1 MNKTVIQI
9 TGDLNGLTHAAADR
23 YRPSAEHSF
32 NSWQLIRASIV
43 PRSRHSTSF
52 TGNALMAIGLLS
64 LTMARA
70 ASAAQP
76 APVVTPS
83 AGNPA
88 ATASTNSTPTQL
100 VDALNGVFGK
110 QVHGRAIH
118 AKGIVLEGSF
128 TPSVAAASLS
138 KAPHFH
144 GAAVPVTVRFSNF
157 AGIPKISD
165 TDGLATPRGFAVKFH
180 LANGADTD
188 LVAHSF
194 NGFPSATAEEFRQL
208 MVAIGTSGPGT
219 PSPTPA
225 EAFMGTHPTAKYFF
239 DHLTPPPESFA
250 TLPYYG
256 VNSFRF
262 TNAKNE
268 SKFGRYQIV
277 PQAGAH
283 FLSKDAFAGAGP
295 NYLEEDIARRV
306 AAGPVKFTL
315 QVQLAA
321 KGDQIENPA
330 ITWPDSRDTVTLGVI
345 TITSIAKNS
354 EAEERQLMFT
364 PSAITDGIATADPMI
379 EARNG
384 AYGVSYGRRHETP

>member
-1 MNKTVIQI
+1 MNKNVTLI
-9 TGDLNGLTHAAADR
+9 TGGLTGIGRATADR
-23 YRPSAEHSF
+23 YRPTTGHSS
-32 NSWQLIRASIV
+32 NPRRLMRDSTVPVSKLSITFG
-43 PRSRHSTSF
+43 SSS
-52 TGNALMAIGLLS
+52 LMAIGLLS
-64 LTMARA
+64 LAMARA
-70 ASAAQP
+70 ADAAQP
-76 APVVTPS
+76 ALADAPT
-83 AGNPA
+83 AGSG
-88 ATASTNSTPTQL
+88 ASSSGTSSTPTQL

-118 AKGIVLEGSF
+118 AKGIVLEGTF
-128 TPSVAAASLS
+128 TPNASAASLS

-157 AGIPKISD
+157 AGIPTISD

-180 LANGADTD
+180 LANGTDTD

-194 NGFPSATAEEFRQL
+194 NGFPSPTAEEFRQL
-208 MVAIGTSGPGT
+208 MIAIGTSGPGT
-219 PSPTPA
+219 SSPTPA
-225 EAFMGTHPTAKYFF
+225 ESFMGAHPSAKFFF

-283 FLSKDAFAGAGP
+283 FLSKDAVAGAGP
-295 NYLEEDIARRV
+295 NYLEEDIVRRV
-306 AAGPVKFTL
+306 AVGPVKFTL
-315 QVQLAA
+315 LVQLAA
-321 KGDQIENPA
+321 KGDQIDNPS

-345 TITSIAKNS
+345 TITHVAENS
-354 EAEERQLMFT
+354 EKAERQLMFT
-364 PSAITDGIATADPMI
+364 PAAVTDGIATADPMI
-379 EARNG
+379 EARSS
-384 AYGVSYGRRHETP
+384 AYSVSYGRRHASP